1 MNNWKMLSE
10 SEPTIEKEYLCL
22 AVTIHNNEICHY
34 VVLKRWQNADT
45 KWSKKGFQDG
55 GNNVIIAW
63 CETPE
68 LPKNIPLADVI
79 SSYYNNCSISAI
91 IQHLEN
97 FNEQGDN
104 NYAIKLIKNR
114 FMNNTEKG
122 E

>member
-1 MNNWKMLSE
+1 MLRE
-10 SEPTIEKEYLCL
+10 SEPTVEKEYLCL
-22 AVTIHNNEICHY
+22 AVAIRNNEVCHY
-34 VVLKRWQNADT
+34 IVLKRWQNTDN
-45 KWSKKGFQDG
+45 KFSNRGFLG
-55 GNNVIIAW
+55 GENNTIIAW

-68 LPKNIPLADVI
+68 LPKNIPLADVL
-79 SSYYNNCSISAI
+79 SSYYNDCSINAI

-104 NYAIKLIKNR
+104 TYAIKLIKNR